1 MNVVGATTTVTAQP
15 KPDSAPAPADNLA
28 WLLSVTSHAL
38 ATEMHAALEEL
49 HVTPR
54 GHCVLSTAVQGEF
67 TQTELA
73 QAVGLDKT
81 TMVATVDELEKAG
94 LAERR
99 PSAHDRRAR
108 VIAVTDAGRKMVEA
122 GEKVVADKQDEIL
135 ASLPADQR
143 KVLLDALTSL
153 LHDRLAVPAQCA
165 SPAPRRRAN
174 R

>member
-54 GHCVLSTAVQGEF
+54 AHCVLATAVKGDF

-81 TMVATVDELEKAG
+81 TMVSTVDELERAG
-94 LAERR
+94 LAERV
-99 PSAHDRRAR
+99 PSPHDRRAR
-108 VIAVTDAGRKMVEA
+108 VIAVTAEGRRMVDE
-122 GEKVVADKQDEIL
+122 GEKVVAQKQDEIL
-135 ASLPADQR
+135 GSLPEKER
-143 KVLLDALTSL
+143 EVLLDALTHL
-153 LHDRLAVPAQCA
+153 LENRLAVPTECSAK
-165 SPAPRRRAN
+165 PRRRAA

>member
-1 MNVVGATTTVTAQP
+1 MQ
-15 KPDSAPAPADNLA
+15 
-28 WLLSVTSHAL
+28 
-38 ATEMHAALEEL
+38 AALEEL
-49 HVTPR
+49 DVTPR
-54 GHCVLSTAVQGEF
+54 AHCVLATAVQGEF

-81 TMVATVDELEKAG
+81 TMVTTVDELEKAG

-108 VIAVTDAGRKMVEA
+108 VIAVTDAGRKMVER
-122 GEKVVADKQDEIL
+122 GEKVVADKQAEIL
-135 ASLPADQR
+135 SALPDDQQ
-143 KVLLDALTSL
+143 KVLVDALTSL
-153 LHDRLAVPAQCA
+153 LHERLAVPAQCS

>member
-1 MNVVGATTTVTAQP
+1 VGAITTQP
-15 KPDSAPAPADNLA
+15 KIESAPAPADNLS
-28 WLLSVTSHAL
+28 WLLSVTAHAL
-38 ATEMHAALEEL
+38 ATEMHAALAEL

-81 TMVATVDELEKAG
+81 TMVSTVDELEKAG
-94 LAERR
+94 RAERR

-108 VIAVTDAGRKMVEA
+108 VIAVTEAGERLVAE
-122 GEKVVADKQDEIL
+122 GEKVVADKQAEIL
-135 ASLPADQR
+135 ESLPQQER
-143 KVLLDALTSL
+143 KALVDALTHL
-153 LHDRLAVPAQCA
+153 VCNRLATPAVCDA
-165 SPAPRRRAN
+165 PPRRRAA

>member
-1 MNVVGATTTVTAQP
+1 MGVIETVNPLENVPGV
-15 KPDSAPAPADNLA
+15 PAPEGNLG

-38 ATEMHAALEEL
+38 ATEMHAALESL
-49 HVTPR
+49 NVTPR
-54 GHCVLSTAVQGEF
+54 AHCVLSTAVQGEF

-81 TMVATVDELEKAG
+81 TMVTTVDELEKAG

-108 VIAVTDAGRKMVEA
+108 VIAVTDAGRKMVEQ
-122 GEKVVADKQDEIL
+122 GEKVVAETQDEIL
-135 ASLPADQR
+135 SSLPPEQR
-143 KVLLDALTSL
+143 EALMDALAHL
-153 LHDRLAVPAQCA
+153 FHQRLATPAHCGT
-165 SPAPRRRAN
+165 PAPRRRAA

>member
-1 MNVVGATTTVTAQP
+1 VTATKVENP
-15 KPDSAPAPADNLA
+15 LETVPGAPAPEGNLG

-38 ATEMHAALEEL
+38 ATEMHAALESL
-49 HVTPR
+49 NVTPR
-54 GHCVLSTAVQGEF
+54 AHCVLATAIQGEF
-67 TQTELA
+67 TQTALA
-73 QAVGLDKT
+73 HAVGLDKT

-99 PSAHDRRAR
+99 PSAQDRRAR

-135 ASLPADQR
+135 ASLPDDQR
-143 KVLLDALTSL
+143 NALIDALTSL
-153 LHDRLAVPAQCA
+153 IHDRLAAPAQCA

>member
-1 MNVVGATTTVTAQP
+1 VTATNNEISLQTAP
-15 KPDSAPAPADNLA
+15 GAPAPEGNLG

-38 ATEMHAALEEL
+38 ATEMHAALESL
-49 HVTPR
+49 NVTPR
-54 GHCVLSTAVQGEF
+54 AHCVLSTACQGEF

-81 TMVATVDELEKAG
+81 TMVATVDELERAG

-108 VIAVTDAGRKMVEA
+108 VIAVTDAGREMVAA

-135 ASLPADQR
+135 ASLPEDQR
-143 KVLLDALTSL
+143 KVLIDALTSL
-153 LHDRLAVPAQCA
+153 LHDRLAVPAHCA
-165 SPAPRRRAN
+165 SSAPRRRAN